1 MKKKTSVI
9 SKQEA
14 NEPHRSPEK
23 VQINKLTCADYDFTI
38 MLIF

>member
-1 MKKKTSVI
+1 MEKTSVI

-14 NEPHRSPEK
+14 HEPHRSPEK
-23 VQINKLTCADYDFTI
+23 VKINKLTCANYDFTI